1 MTWESSSSTSP
12 RNYRAPITLE
22 VLPDEIGE
30 LPESDTYVRVEYIPP
45 GETSGQHAALRGSL
59 GMAGSSEGG
68 QGPGGVAGVATEGGG
83 EVDRPGAA
91 EHADREVAQAHKSVS
106 GSRGPVAP
114 VFKLCF
120 RGSPPFVGVSDLDA
134 SAASA
139 RRGPP
144 RSAGVAVA
152 AAVGRRPDRPRR

>member
-1 MTWESSSSTSP
+1 VPVHEP
-12 RNYRAPITLE
+12 PNYRAPITLE

-45 GETSGQHAALRGSL
+45 GRDLRSARSAPAFL
-59 GMAGSSEGG
+59 GMSGSSEGDPEGG

-83 EVDRPGAA
+83 EVERPGAA

-106 GSRGPVAP
+106 GPRGPVAP
-114 VFKLCF
+114 VFKLCS
-120 RGSPPFVGVSDLDA
+120 GSSAPFVGVSDLDA